1 MLGEEAL
8 RSAAMLTLLSGAV
21 LWLLVALL
29 FGLTDSIKFHAPS
42 FLAGE
47 SYLSYGRVHAAQNIA
62 FLYGF
67 GVPAALGLGFWFLC
81 RLGGTTLEGPLVV
94 LIGATV
100 WNCAV
105 LLGVTAILCGR
116 STGFDSFEMPLW
128 CARLLLL
135 AYLLMAVCALLT
147 FHQRAPG
154 PLYPTQWF
162 VVGSLFWF
170 PWVFSTAAL
179 VLLGLPQRGVLQAL
193 TAWWCGQNMDAV
205 FLGFAG
211 LAASYYFIPKLLGRP
226 LRSRYLAGLTF
237 WTLALFGGCGGI
249 PIGAPLPS
257 WIVSLALVG
266 TMLTVIPILAVA
278 MNIHQTAHQK
288 FKALDADPVLRF
300 IFLGLLFWII
310 AGVQQIVGALPTV
323 SAITDFTWFGAAQKE
338 LFRYG
343 FFTLIVF
350 GSIYYMA
357 PQLLGLEQSAWSP
370 GLLKLHF
377 FMAFLGALISY
388 VALLVAGL
396 EQGILLAN
404 AANTFP
410 DVMRRTMF
418 PLRMSTLGDLLL
430 TAGTF
435 VFLANFAGLLNKART
450 QCCPPRKGVA

>member
-1 MLGEEAL
+1 MLAL
-8 RSAAMLTLLSGAV
+8 LTGAV
-21 LWLLVALL
+21 SWLLVALL
-29 FGLTDSIKFHAPS
+29 FGLIDSIKFHAPT

-47 SYLSYGRVHAAQNIA
+47 SYLSYGRVHAAQNVA

-67 GVPAALGLGFWFLC
+67 GVPAALGLGLWFLC
-81 RLGGTTLEGPLVV
+81 RLGRTTLAGPLVV
-94 LIGATV
+94 LIGVTV

-105 LLGVTAILCGR
+105 ALGVAAILCGHG
-116 STGFDSFEMPLW
+116 TGFDSFEMPLW
-128 CARLLLL
+128 CARILLL
-135 AYLLMAVCALLT
+135 AYLLIGVCALLT

-179 VLLGLPQRGVLQAL
+179 VLLGVPQRGVLQAL
-193 TAWWCGQNMDAV
+193 SGWWCAQNMDAV

-211 LAASYYFIPKLLGRP
+211 LAAAYYFIPKLLGRP
-226 LRSRYLAGLTF
+226 LHSHYLAGLAF
-237 WTLALFGGCGGI
+237 WTIALFAGCGGI
-249 PIGAPLPS
+249 PNGAPLPS

-266 TMLTVIPILAVA
+266 TVLTVMPILAVA
-278 MNIHQTAHQK
+278 MNFYQTANRE
-288 FKALDADPVLRF
+288 FKALDSDPVLRF
-300 IFLGLLFWII
+300 IFVGLLFWII
-310 AGVQQIVGALPTV
+310 ASAQQIVGALPTV

-343 FFTLIVF
+343 FFTLTVF

-357 PQLLGLEQSAWSP
+357 PRLLGLEHSVWHP
-370 GLLKLHF
+370 KMLKLHF
-377 FMAFLGALISY
+377 FLTFLGALISY

-404 AANTFP
+404 TANTFP

-418 PLRMSTLGDLLL
+418 PLRMGTLGDLLV
-430 TAGTF
+430 TAGTV
-435 VFLANFAGLLNKART
+435 VFLINFAGVLNQART
-450 QCCPPRKGVA
+450 QCCPTRKEVG